1 MPAMPEAR
9 PFPLP
14 WNDRRGR
21 FSRLKASVFALA
33 FVPGIV
39 LIGQYLAGALPGRP
53 VMELVH
59 GAGFWTVRF
68 LLISLAITP
77 MRRMADWPEIVLV
90 RRMVGLTALA
100 YVIAHLLLY
109 VVDEN
114 FRLGTVASEIVLRVY
129 LTIGFVALLGLAL
142 LGATSTDGW
151 IRRMGRNWKQLHR
164 IVYLLAALGVLHFFM
179 QAKANVSEA
188 VMMAGFLLW
197 LLLWRVMP
205 ARFQASVPA
214 LLLMAP
220 VVAVGTAL
228 IEYGWYAVATRINP
242 MRVLAA
248 NWNWHAAMNVG
259 PRPAVWVLVVAV
271 LVALIPLYRVAF
283 PRKRAVAGR
292 RAARTAGVMAGMAAA
307 SDAGAVG
314 AAGGLERS

>member
-1 MPAMPEAR
+1 MALAASEPR

-14 WNDRRGR
+14 WRDRRGR
-21 FSRLKASVFALA
+21 FSRLKGAVFALA

-39 LIGQYLAGALPGRP
+39 LIGQFLAGELPGRP

-59 GAGFWTVRF
+59 GAGFWTIRF

-100 YVIAHLLLY
+100 YAVVHLLLY
-109 VVDEN
+109 GVDEN
-114 FRLGTVASEIVLRVY
+114 FRIGVVASEIVLRVY
-129 LTIGFVALLGLAL
+129 LTIGFVTLLGLAL
-142 LGATSTDGW
+142 LGTTSTDGW

-188 VMMAGFLLW
+188 VLMAGFLVW
-197 LLLWRVMP
+197 LLLWRAIP

-214 LLLMAP
+214 LLAMAP

-228 IEYGWYAVATRINP
+228 IEAGWYGVATHISP

-248 NWNWHAAMNVG
+248 NWNLHAALHVG
-259 PRPAVWVLVVAV
+259 PRPAVWVLAVAFAV
-271 LVALIPLYRVAF
+271 GLIPLYRVLF
-283 PRKRAVAGR
+283 PRKRAAASR
-292 RAARTAGVMAGMAAA
+292 RAPRGAAVL
-307 SDAGAVG
+307 AGASGSG
-314 AAGGLERS
+314 AEAS